1 MTTRM
6 HYLTLFKSASSGTAG
21 VSRTQTVIAREL
33 AGWVLFREYRDSSID
48 IDALAVRTGFP
59 REEISSFLWDCSGE
73 RFFTIRK
80 RLRIADAMEMLTDD
94 PGLVLSSVARATG
107 FQDKSDFRRAF
118 KDETGYS
125 PRFWRE
131 NGGNRLRCR
140 AAKILEACR
149 SRCHA
154 RCTTS

>member
-1 MTTRM
+1 MDARM
-6 HYLTLFKSASSGTAG
+6 HYLYLLHSSYTKG
-21 VSRTQTVIAREL
+21 VAVSSYDKAIVRSLEE
-33 AGWVLFREYRDSSID
+33 WVLFRKYRDSAEDVESIAA
-48 IDALAVRTGFP
+48 ALGVP
-59 REEISSFLWDCSGE
+59 RDEVTSYIHGWLGE
-73 RFFTIRK
+73 RFLSVRK
-80 RLRIADAMEMLTDD
+80 RLRVHDAGELLLDHPEMTTAQI
-94 PGLVLSSVARATG
+94 ARAVG

-140 AAKILEACR
+140 ATKILEACR

>member
-1 MTTRM
+1 MTKRM
-6 HYLTLFKSASSGTAG
+6 HYLRLLKSASSEAAGTPQAHK
-21 VSRTQTVIAREL
+21 TIAREFL
-33 AGWVLFREYRDSSID
+33 GWVLFREYLDSGED
-48 IDALAVRTGFP
+48 LDALAARTGCP

-80 RLRIADAMEMLTDD
+80 RLRIADAMEMLADD
-94 PGLVLSSVARATG
+94 PGLMPSSVARTVG

-140 AAKILEACR
+140 VAKILEAYR
-149 SRCHA
+149 SRFHA
-154 RCTTS
+154 RCTT